1 MEEMRSA
8 CKSLVEKAVGGH
20 HFRDPGIDEM
30 IMLKGIL
37 KTWYEDVD

>member
-8 CKSLVEKAVGGH
+8 CKSLIGKAGGGDNFVH
-20 HFRDPGIDEM
+20 PGIDEM

-37 KTWYEDVD
+37 KTWYEDMD